1 MHKGTPIQDLG
12 QLIVKQNARKWD
24 LVIPTTAL
32 LTFDAKLNGENIVPT
47 LSFAHNG
54 HGDVEAELTNHAF
67 RQIMSWADIP
77 AKYVDRMKTP
87 THAALLNEN
96 VQHWLNEVAAK
107 RMLRLYKA
115 ENGGPA
121 IARAFLSD
129 KFKRIDNYDL
139 AEQIMPLIHERG
151 LVVKSSEITEQRFYL
166 QIVDESLQATIDHAR
181 ANNLHEPT
189 DVCYAGCVISNSEVG
204 SGSVL
209 IEPMIYRLRCTNGLI
224 VGTGLRRNHVGRA
237 LGGDSDG
244 IEDMLS
250 DDTKK
255 LDDAAFWAKAKDVM
269 LASFDQARFE
279 SAMRKFSDASKID
292 LPALGP
298 DVIIDVTQERLGLN
312 DTERDSALSH
322 LFASADPTLFGLVN
336 AITRTA
342 EDSPSYDRAVEL
354 ERAGWSLLDLTPA
367 DILKAAEGI
376 AKKK

>member
-24 LVIPTTAL
+24 IVVPTTAL
-32 LTFDAKLNGENIVPT
+32 LTFDAKVSDRGIVPT
-47 LSFAHNG
+47 IQFAHNG
-54 HGDVEAELTNHAF
+54 HGDVQAELTNHAF

-77 AKYVDRMKTP
+77 AKYVDRLKTP

-96 VQHWLNEVAAK
+96 VQHWLNETASK

-115 ENGGPA
+115 EDGGAA

-129 KFKRIDNYDL
+129 KYKRIDNYDL
-139 AEQIMPLIHERG
+139 AEQIMPLIKSRG

-166 QIVDESLQATIDHAR
+166 QVVDEALQATIDHAR
-181 ANNLHEPT
+181 ANNLHEVS

-209 IEPMIYRLRCTNGLI
+209 IEPMIYRLRCTNGMI
-224 VGTGLRRNHVGRA
+224 VGTGMRRNHVGRA
-237 LGGDSDG
+237 FGGDSDG

-269 LASFDQARFE
+269 LASFDQARFDA
-279 SAMRKFSDASKID
+279 AMRKFSDSSKID

-298 DVIIDVTQERLGLN
+298 DVIMDVTQAHLGLN
-312 DTERDSALSH
+312 DAERASAFQH
-322 LFASADPTLFGLVN
+322 LFESGDSTLFGLAN

-342 EDSPSYDRAVEL
+342 EDSESYDRAVEL
-354 ERAGWSLLDLTPA
+354 ERAGWSLLDLNPT
-367 DILKAAEGI
+367 DIIKAAEGI